1 MNTQAQRWFPNS
13 MPAPLVDAHTHP
25 WWQACTEHR
34 LTAQHCRQCH
44 HAQIPPAPICSE
56 CNSSELELVTLNGR
70 GILYSYTAV
79 HQAISP
85 EQTLPFI
92 IAVVELDVGGT
103 ACKNSVRL
111 MTNIVDA
118 EPAALRIGDPVRVV
132 WETISEYVSIPRFML
147 IKQGD

>member
-1 MNTQAQRWFPNS
+1 
-13 MPAPLVDAHTHP
+13 MPAPLVDAYTHP

-56 CNSSELELVTLNGR
+56 CNSSDLELVTLNGR

-79 HQAISP
+79 H
-85 EQTLPFI
+85 QTLPFI

-118 EPAALRIGDPVRVV
+118 EPAALRIDDPVLLV
-132 WETISEYVSIPRFML
+132 WETISEYVSIPRFKL
-147 IKQGD
+147 IK